1 MILLRQMIILFL
13 LMLVGYVCRRIKLLT
28 EDAFRPLSVIVTQ
41 IANPALILSSGVENA
56 LDVSSV
62 ELVKVVGFT
71 FLIYGL
77 LLVAGK
83 VILRFVKVEK
93 SKRNIYELMLMFSNI
108 GFMGIPLVKMVFG
121 LKEFFYITVF
131 QIPYDILIYT
141 YGVYL
146 LCNGCEEKG
155 LSVNQRVKSLVNPGS
170 IAAIGA
176 MIIYISSFRLPQI
189 ITEPLGMLG
198 NLAAPLSMM
207 VIGASFYNVDFKT
220 ILSDYRLLLVSAL
233 KLIVMPMVLMILLA
247 QFGVSKEMLH
257 VCLIVFAT
265 PVGSMVVMFAQQFG
279 ADREI
284 ANKCVAFTTLLSV
297 ATIPLLQVVL
307 TKIMF

>member
-1 MILLRQMIILFL
+1 MIILFL

-62 ELVKVVGFT
+62 ELVKAVGFT

-121 LKEFFYITVF
+121 PKEFFYITVF

-155 LSVNQRVKSLVNPGS
+155 LSVKQRVKSLVNPGS

-176 MIIYISSFRLPQI
+176 M
-189 ITEPLGMLG
+189 
-198 NLAAPLSMM
+198 
-207 VIGASFYNVDFKT
+207 
-220 ILSDYRLLLVSAL
+220 
-233 KLIVMPMVLMILLA
+233 
-247 QFGVSKEMLH
+247 
-257 VCLIVFAT
+257 
-265 PVGSMVVMFAQQFG
+265 
-279 ADREI
+279 
-284 ANKCVAFTTLLSV
+284 VAF
-297 ATIPLLQVVL
+297 
-307 TKIMF
+307 

>member
-1 MILLRQMIILFL
+1 MILMRQMIILFL
-13 LMLVGYVCRRIKLLT
+13 LMLVGYVCRRIKILT
-28 EDAFRPLSVIVTQ
+28 EDSFRPLSVIVTQ
-41 IANPALILSSGVENA
+41 IANPALILSSGAENA
-56 LDVSSV
+56 LDVSSL
-62 ELVKVVGFT
+62 ELVKTVGFT

-83 VILRFVKVEK
+83 VILRFIRVEN

-121 LKEFFYITVF
+121 PKEFFYITVF

-146 LCNGCEEKG
+146 LCNVCEDNS
-155 LSVNQRVKSLVNPGS
+155 LSVKQRIKNLVNPGS
-170 IAAIGA
+170 VAAIGA
-176 MIIYISSFRLPQI
+176 MIIYLSSFKLPEI
-189 ITEPLGMLG
+189 VTEPLGMLG

-207 VIGASFYNVDFKT
+207 VIGASFCNVDFKS
-220 ILSDYRLLLVSAL
+220 IISDYKLVLFSLL
-233 KLIVMPMVLMILLA
+233 KLIVMPMILMILIA

-279 ADREI
+279 TGREI
-284 ANKCVAFTTLLSV
+284 AGKCVAFTTLLSV

-307 TKIMF
+307 AGIMF

>member
-1 MILLRQMIILFL
+1 MIILFL

-155 LSVNQRVKSLVNPGS
+155 LSVKQRVKSLVNPGS

-176 MIIYISSFRLPQI
+176 MIIYISSFRFPQI

-207 VIGASFYNVDFKT
+207 VIGASFYYVDFKT
-220 ILSDYRLLLVSAL
+220 ILSD
-233 KLIVMPMVLMILLA
+233 
-247 QFGVSKEMLH
+247 
-257 VCLIVFAT
+257 
-265 PVGSMVVMFAQQFG
+265 
-279 ADREI
+279 
-284 ANKCVAFTTLLSV
+284 
-297 ATIPLLQVVL
+297 
-307 TKIMF
+307 

>member
-13 LMLVGYVCRRIKLLT
+13 LMLAGYVCRRTGLLK
-28 EDAFRPLSVIVTQ
+28 EDAFRPLSVIVIQ
-41 IANPALILSSGVENA
+41 IANPALILSSSFENT
-56 LDVSSV
+56 LDVSSY
-62 ELVKVVGFT
+62 ELMGTVGFA

-77 LLVAGK
+77 LLVTGK
-83 VILRFVKVEK
+83 VIFGFVKVEK

-121 LKEFFYITVF
+121 PKEFFYITVF

-146 LCNGCEEKG
+146 LCNGREGKG
-155 LSVNQRVKSLVNPGS
+155 LSVKQRIKNLVNPGS
-170 IAAIGA
+170 IAAVGA
-176 MIIYISSFRLPQI
+176 MIIYITSFKLPEI

-207 VIGASFYNVDFKT
+207 VIGASFYNVEFKT
-220 ILSDYRLLLVSAL
+220 IISDYKLLLFSAL
-233 KLIVMPMVLMILLA
+233 KLIIMPMALMFLLA
-247 QFGVSKEMLH
+247 QMGVSKEMLH

-265 PVGSMVVMFAQQFG
+265 PVGSMVVMFAQQFENG
-279 ADREI
+279 HAT

-297 ATIPLLQVVL
+297 ATIPLLQL
-307 TKIMF
+307 AFAGIMF